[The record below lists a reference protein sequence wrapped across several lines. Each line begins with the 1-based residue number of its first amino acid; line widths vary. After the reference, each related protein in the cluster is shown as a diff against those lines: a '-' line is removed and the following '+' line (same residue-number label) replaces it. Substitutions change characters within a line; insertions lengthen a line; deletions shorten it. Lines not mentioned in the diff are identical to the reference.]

1 MSQEQLPVL
10 TYTAVSHTCLP
21 FACAHRNCVS
31 CVLVFQPH
39 EDISSYQLKFCA
51 ISHLLQF
58 TAEEPTVRNQMNQ
71 LSHSAP
77 TGAKHCVSED

>member
-10 TYTAVSHTCLP
+10 TYVAVSHAHLP
-21 FACAHRNCVS
+21 CARAHRHCVS
-31 CVLVFQPH
+31 CVLVFQPN

-58 TAEEPTVRNQMNQ
+58 TPEEPTVRDQVNQ

-77 TGAKHCVSED
+77 TSAKH